1 MSEKYLSDTYFDKI
15 APVKRS
21 IVQTG
26 SSLAVTLPMDVV
38 QAFGLKKGQEVE
50 VAIHPQTGAITIRPG
65 VAYVEGG
72 AVTDRFRALADQIL
86 ARRAGLPKRM
96 LR

>member
-1 MSEKYLSDTYFDKI
+1 M
-15 APVKRS
+15 KRS

-26 SSLAVTLPMDVV
+26 SSLAVTLPMEVV
-38 QAFGLKKGQEVE
+38 QVFRLQKGQEVD
-50 VAIHPQTGAITIRPG
+50 VAVHPQTGAITIRLG

-72 AVTDRFRALADQIL
+72 AITDGFRALADEVI
-86 ARRAGLPKRM
+86 ARRAALPRRM

>member
-1 MSEKYLSDTYFDKI
+1 M
-15 APVKRS
+15 KRS

-38 QAFGLKKGQEVE
+38 LAFGLQKGQEVD
-50 VAIHPQTGAITIRPG
+50 VAVHPQTGAITIRPG

-72 AVTDRFRALADQIL
+72 QVTDRFRALADRVL
-86 ARRAGLPKRM
+86 TRRAALPRRM

>member
-1 MSEKYLSDTYFDKI
+1 M
-15 APVKRS
+15 KRS

-38 QAFGLKKGQEVE
+38 QTFGLQKGQEVE
-50 VAIHPQTGAITIRPG
+50 VAVHPQTGAITIRPG
-65 VAYVEGG
+65 VALFEGG
-72 AVTDRFRALADQIL
+72 RVSERFKALADEVL
-86 ARRAGLPKRM
+86 ARRAALPRRM